1 MKFKKLLALLLA
13 AMMVFSMAACG
24 SEGSTAEASTPAAAS
39 TPEEAPEAAPE
50 APEAPVAEPAG
61 STAEAAPAE
70 AAPTSIEC
78 DPLTIEFTTT
88 YNETETGGEL
98 IKHFESYLNEL
109 TNGAITMNIYW
120 GGTVFSDMEVLDGI
134 ASGAMN
140 MTLFGHMPH
149 TGTLNYLGF
158 PGFAPGGTQAALDY
172 FDELMFNNPE
182 TSALIMQEAADNNI
196 IYLNVIAGGANAFC
210 TTYEFTDLDSMI
222 SGSKSF
228 GNFDAAIFEKLGFQV
243 TAVAPPDCYD
253 ALQRGLIDST
263 QMGFA
268 PMVSMGWQDVAPY
281 WALDGTYTAGNMATA
296 NLEWWNGLTDAQR
309 QAIQQACDEL
319 EAYSAGIYDDAIA
332 ADQAKVEESTGH
344 PFVELSQED
353 IDRVWAATFEAKAD
367 AAMSTA
373 EANGKAEGMTKI
385 LEVAAEF
392 TGYDWQ
398 H

>member
-1 MKFKKLLALLLA
+1 MKIKKLLALLLA

-24 SEGSTAEASTPAAAS
+24 SEGSTAEAPASAPASAEAPAA
-39 TPEEAPEAAPE
+39 EEP
-50 APEAPVAEPAG
+50 
-61 STAEAAPAE
+61 AAPAE
-70 AAPTSIEC
+70 EAPAEEPAASAEEAPAEEAPTSVEC
-78 DPLTIEFTTT
+78 DPLTIEFSTV
-88 YNETETGGEL
+88 YNETETGGQI
-98 IKHFESYLNEL
+98 IKHFEEYLNTL

-120 GGTVFSDMEVLDGI
+120 GGTLFSDPEALDGVG
-134 ASGAMN
+134 SGAVN
-140 MTLFGHMPH
+140 MTALGHMPH
-149 TGTLNYLGF
+149 LATLNYLAF
-158 PGFAPGGTQAALDY
+158 PGFAPGGTQKALDY

-182 TSALIMQEAADNNI
+182 TSALIQGEAADNNV

-222 SGSKSF
+222 SGSKAF
-228 GNFDAAIFEKLGFQV
+228 GNMDAAIFEALGFQV
-243 TAVAPPDCYD
+243 TSVGPGDCYD

-281 WALDGTYTAGNMATA
+281 WTLDGTYTAGNMFTA
-296 NLEWWNGLTDAQR
+296 NLEWWNSLTDAQR
-309 QAIQQACDEL
+309 EAIQAAATEV

-332 ADQAKVEESTGH
+332 SDIAKVEESTGNK
-344 PFVELSQED
+344 FVELSQQD
-353 IDRVWAATFEAKAD
+353 VDRIWAAVFEAKAD
-367 AAMSTA
+367 SAMATA

-385 LEVAAEF
+385 LEVAAQF